1 MLYNGHLIE
10 NFPFKLNV
18 KQVEAEIVP
27 SEKTTFVFQ
36 PLDMQVILGRD
47 ADVDKLL
54 ITSKSSSTNQEILSH
69 VEEREGKL
77 YAKIVP
83 TEPGNI

>member
-1 MLYNGHLIE
+1 MYNGHLVE

-18 KQVEAEIVP
+18 KQIEAVIVP

-36 PLDMQVILGRD
+36 PLDIHVILGRD
-47 ADVDKLL
+47 ADVEKLL
-54 ITSKSSSTNQEILSH
+54 ITSKSTSTNQEILSH
-69 VEEREGKL
+69 VEERDGKL

-83 TEPGNI
+83 TEPGNR